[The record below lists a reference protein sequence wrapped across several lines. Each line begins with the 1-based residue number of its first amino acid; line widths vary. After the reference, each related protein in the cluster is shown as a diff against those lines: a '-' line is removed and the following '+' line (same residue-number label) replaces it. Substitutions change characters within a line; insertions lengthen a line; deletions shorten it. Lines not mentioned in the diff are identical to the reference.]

1 MKAQMKE
8 KTFEE
13 AIERLE
19 QIVSDLENGNVPLED
34 SIKLFE
40 EGMQLS
46 KYCMEKLNEA
56 EKKLLKLTKK
66 GEGGFQLEL
75 MQ

>member
-1 MKAQMKE
+1 MKQ

-13 AIERLE
+13 SIERLDE
-19 QIVSDLENGNVPLED
+19 IVTSLENGEIALEE

-46 KYCMEKLNEA
+46 KYCMEKLSEA
-56 EKKLLKLTKK
+56 ERKLQKLTKK
-66 GEGGFQLEL
+66 DDNTFQLEL
-75 MQ
+75 M

>member
-1 MKAQMKE
+1 MKQ

-13 AIERLE
+13 SIGRLDE
-19 QIVSDLENGNVPLED
+19 IVTKLENGEIALEE

-46 KYCMEKLNEA
+46 KYCMEKLSEA
-56 EKKLLKLTKK
+56 ERKLQKLTKK
-66 GEGGFQLEL
+66 DDNTFQLEL
-75 MQ
+75 M